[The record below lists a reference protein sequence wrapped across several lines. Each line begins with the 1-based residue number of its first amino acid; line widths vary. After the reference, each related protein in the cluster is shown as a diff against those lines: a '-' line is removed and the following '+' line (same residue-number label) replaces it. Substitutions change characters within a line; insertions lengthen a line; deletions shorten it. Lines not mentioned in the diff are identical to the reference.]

1 MLILNKNIFF
11 VFLFLKN
18 FNFNFCFKSKINFY
32 INNVPSLF
40 RCIKN
45 GPLFY
50 FNHFPTDN
58 EFPCNFSL
66 SSIDQRTIIE
76 LDRLELL
83 CETINKKIYINNFLF
98 LSSKCSKDLCRKYLP
113 SSAIMFTEYNKD
125 RIDLIIHKNYS
136 IQIII
141 AHMINNRINMNY
153 SLKIGDIQTN
163 QIVFQYDE
171 KKYFNMMCE

>member
-1 MLILNKNIFF
+1 MLILNPNIFF
-11 VFLFLKN
+11 LFLFLKN
-18 FNFNFCFKSKINFY
+18 FNFIFCLKSEINFY

-58 EFPCNFSL
+58 EFPCDFSL

-83 CETINKKIYINNFLF
+83 CETINKKVYVNNFLF

-113 SSAIMFTEYNKD
+113 SSAIFLTEDNKD
-125 RIDLIIHKNYS
+125 RIDLIIHKNNS
-136 IQIII
+136 IQIIL
-141 AHMINNRINMNY
+141 AHMINNRVNY
-153 SLKIGDIQTN
+153 SSKLGDIRTN
-163 QIVFQYDE
+163 QIVFQYE
-171 KKYFNMMCE
+171 KKNYFNMMCE